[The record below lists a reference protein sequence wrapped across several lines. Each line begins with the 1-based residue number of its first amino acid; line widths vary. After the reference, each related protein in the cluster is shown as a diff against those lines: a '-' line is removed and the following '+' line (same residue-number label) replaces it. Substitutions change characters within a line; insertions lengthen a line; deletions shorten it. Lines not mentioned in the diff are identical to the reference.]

1 MTSLTS
7 TGLVRSLEEVLSSS
21 QINGGLRP
29 FSPALDSL
37 AMDAPLLKRSNRTDS
52 TIDQVAKLAGV
63 SRATVSRVMNGSAHV
78 SPERVKAVQRAIKE
92 LNFTPNSTARRL
104 AGGKSGLIA
113 LLIEESSEEFF
124 TNSFWGE
131 VVKGFS
137 ETIREAGMHPL
148 MLIQPKSGTEESLF
162 ATLQAGQMDGL
173 AIFGWHKPVKVL
185 EKLLD
190 PKMAVVF
197 GGDFGGSKKYP
208 CVDVDN
214 VRGGYLATQHLIESG
229 CTKIL
234 VITGD
239 LTLQSA
245 RDRLSGYEKAIS
257 EAGLKI
263 DEKLIVH
270 GDYTQIKAESI
281 VRQVLRSKRKFDGI
295 FAANDLSAVGAIEM
309 LLQHGVSVPEQ
320 VKVIGF
326 DDSPVATNGVLP
338 VTSIRQPIKELGIEV
353 ALSLLEILNGGQVG
367 DKLLGVKLIKRK
379 STAR

>member
-1 MTSLTS
+1 MT
-7 TGLVRSLEEVLSSS
+7 R
-21 QINGGLRP
+21 NP
-29 FSPALDSL
+29 LDS
-37 AMDAPLLKRSNRTDS
+37 STRTES
-52 TIDQVAKLAGV
+52 TIDHVADLAGV
-63 SRATVSRVMNGSAHV
+63 SRATVSRVINGSAHV
-78 SPERVKAVQRAIKE
+78 SVERVKAVHRAIKE
-92 LNFTPNSTARRL
+92 LNFTPNTTARRL
-104 AGGKSGLIA
+104 AGGRSGLIA

-131 VVKGFS
+131 VVRGFS

-214 VRGGYLATQHLIESG
+214 VWGGYLATQHLIEMG
-229 CTKIL
+229 CKNIL

-270 GDYTQIKAESI
+270 GDYTQVKAESI
-281 VRQVLRSKRKFDGI
+281 VRQVLRSKKKFDGI
-295 FAANDLSAVGAIEM
+295 FAANDLSAIGAIQT
-309 LLQHGVSVPEQ
+309 LSQQGISVPEQ

-326 DDSPVATNGVLP
+326 DDSPVATNGILP
-338 VTSIRQPIKELGIEV
+338 ITSIRQPVRELGKEV
-353 ALSLLEILNGGQVG
+353 ALSLLEVLDGGQAE

-379 STAR
+379 STAK